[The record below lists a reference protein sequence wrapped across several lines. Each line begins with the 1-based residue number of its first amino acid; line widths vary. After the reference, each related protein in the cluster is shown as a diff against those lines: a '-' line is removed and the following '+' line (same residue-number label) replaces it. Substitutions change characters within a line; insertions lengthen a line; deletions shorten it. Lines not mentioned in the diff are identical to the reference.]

1 MFKLNLKIAFRNL
14 WKDKMVSLINIIGL
28 ATGLAACVL
37 LLLYANYELSYDRQ
51 GRDSNK
57 VYQVMTNFQDAEGK
71 ITNTGGS
78 AGDGIAEAIREEIP
92 QVDKIA
98 RVGGGDRSVISN
110 KQKLFKRK
118 DFFADPQILDIFQ
131 YEFIVGN
138 PKTALNSPDGVILTS
153 ETAKLLF
160 GTVDVLGRVVRYKN
174 SRDLKVTGVIKD
186 LPKNMSLRFDYLM
199 SWDFFKSINDYVRN
213 PGWGNFNFLAFAKVD
228 EPRNI
233 DFINSSVK
241 KLFNENYKDQKAE
254 NFLFP
259 FSDIH
264 LHGEFLAGRS
274 IGGAIERVYLFIGL
288 GLGILLIACINFMNL
303 ATARSA
309 RRAKEVGIKKTIG
322 ASRISLVIQFL
333 MEAFLLTILS
343 ILIAIIIVET
353 TLPFF
358 NNLLEV
364 GIQIPYSSAAYWM
377 GILLVTLFTGGI
389 SGAYPAIYLSAF
401 NPHSAIVNKNGR
413 SNLFSVNVRQL
424 LVVIQFSF
432 AIVLLI
438 ATLVIYRQLQF
449 IKNRP
454 IGYSTSLLAEIPQD
468 YQFLTKFEILK
479 SQLINSGAAVSVNQS
494 SQSMTG
500 VSNWFYGLKWP
511 GMEDKGKEIVFNR
524 LQTQYDFLKTT
535 GVELIEGRD
544 FSKDFASDTAGV
556 MLSQKAVKMMQLKKP
571 LGKNIDL
578 FGQKLQVI
586 GVFKDFIWDSPYHS
600 GRPMII
606 NFSKSEGGNIN
617 VRLNPNNSLSHNV
630 ELIGA
635 IAKNIDKDYPLEI
648 SFVDDLLS
656 QKLQSEKV
664 LGLLANVF
672 GGIAILI
679 SCLGLYSLVS
689 YSAEQRTKEFGVRR
703 VLGASVASIIQLLS
717 FSFLKMVL
725 ISAVISVPIAY
736 FLMKEWLNGFEFQ
749 VGLSLSVFLISIF
762 MTILI
767 AFITVFFQAY
777 KAATAN
783 PVSALKYE

>member
-1 MFKLNLKIAFRNL
+1 MFELNLKIAFRNL
-14 WKDKMVSLINIIGL
+14 WKDKTISLVNIIGL

-51 GRDSNK
+51 GKESSK
-57 VYQVMTNFQDAEGK
+57 VYQVMTNFQDAKGK
-71 ITNTGGS
+71 ITSTGGS
-78 AGDGIAEAIREEIP
+78 PGDGIAEAIREKIP
-92 QVDKIA
+92 QVQKIA
-98 RVGGGDRSVISN
+98 RVGGGDRSVIST

-118 DFFADPQILDIFQ
+118 DFFADPQILEIFQ
-131 YEFIVGN
+131 YDFIVGN
-138 PKTALNSPDGVILTS
+138 PKTALNSPDGIILTS

-160 GTVDVLGRVVRYKN
+160 GTVDVLGRAVKYKN
-174 SRDLKVTGVIKD
+174 SKELKVTGVIKD

-199 SWDFFKSINDYVRN
+199 SWEFFKSINDYVRN
-213 PGWGNFNFLAFAKVD
+213 PSWGNFNFLAFAKVD
-228 EPRNI
+228 NPRSI
-233 DFINSSVK
+233 DIINSSVK
-241 KLFNENYKDQKAE
+241 RLFNENYKDQKAE

-259 FSDIH
+259 FSDMH
-264 LHGEFLAGRS
+264 LHGEFSGGKS

-322 ASRISLVIQFL
+322 ATRFSLIVQFL

-343 ILIAIIIVET
+343 VLIAIIIVET
-353 TLPFF
+353 TLPLF

-364 GIQIPYSSAAYWM
+364 GVEIPYSSWGYWI
-377 GILLVTLFTGGI
+377 GILIVTIFTGGI

-401 NPHSAIVNKNGR
+401 NPQSAVVNKNGR
-413 SNLFSVNVRQL
+413 SGFFSVNFRQL
-424 LVVIQFSF
+424 LVVVQFSF

-438 ATLVIYRQLQF
+438 ATLVIYRQLQY

-454 IGYSTSLLAEIPQD
+454 IGYSTNLLAEIPQD
-468 YQFLTKFEILK
+468 YQFLTRFELLK
-479 SQLINSGAAVSVNQS
+479 SQLIKSGAAISVNQS

-511 GMEDKGKEIVFNR
+511 HMEEKGKEIVFNR
-524 LQTQYDFLKTT
+524 LQTQYDLLKTT
-535 GVELIEGRD
+535 GIELIQGRD

-556 MLSQKAVKMMQLKKP
+556 MLSQKAINMMQLKNP
-571 LGKNIDL
+571 IGKNIDL
-578 FGQKLQVI
+578 FGQQLKVI

-606 NFSKSEGGNIN
+606 NFSKNEGGNIN
-617 VRLNPNNSLSHNV
+617 LRLNPKNSLSHNV
-630 ELIGA
+630 ELIA
-635 IAKNIDKDYPLEI
+635 AVAKNIDQNYPLELA
-648 SFVDDLLS
+648 FVDDLLS

-725 ISAVISVPIAY
+725 IAAIISVPIAY
-736 FLMKEWLNGFEFQ
+736 FLMKKWLNGFEFH
-749 VGLSLSVFLISIF
+749 VGLSVSIFIISIF
-762 MTILI
+762 IAVFI

-777 KAATAN
+777 KAAVAN